1 MGFASTMYLDS
12 REAVDFVKFLTG
24 YKYSFVKA
32 FVEAAKIYQP
42 QRQDGQSSIVRIMG
56 YKLAANDTLY
66 SFYGC
71 RPEKEWYKNYKQ
83 GYGILAEEKIAPTG
97 VVIR

>member
-1 MGFASTMYLDS
+1 
-12 REAVDFVKFLTG
+12 
-24 YKYSFVKA
+24 
-32 FVEAAKIYQP
+32 
-42 QRQDGQSSIVRIMG
+42 MG

-83 GYGILAEEKIAPTG
+83 GYGILAENVIYPSKVT
-97 VVIR
+97 VVK

>member
-1 MGFASTMYLDS
+1 
-12 REAVDFVKFLTG
+12 
-24 YKYSFVKA
+24 
-32 FVEAAKIYQP
+32 
-42 QRQDGQSSIVRIMG
+42 MG